1 MNKVLIII
9 AASLVGAGL
18 MLFAVAMAMNFGDF
32 TKLSTQTYETN
43 THDITE
49 RFTNI
54 SIKTDTADIAFLPS
68 EDEGCRVVCY
78 ESTTGKH
85 SVSAQDGTLSVNE
98 VNTKKWYQYIG
109 IGIGSPKITVYLPE
123 SEYSQLT
130 IDESTGGVDIP
141 KDLKF
146 AGMDISTST
155 GYVKSRA
162 SASGTVKIKT
172 STGYID
178 IANITADSLDLSVT
192 TGKITLA
199 DVSCSGDVKIKV
211 STGKTEL
218 TDFTCKNL
226 TSDGST
232 GRIYLTRV
240 VASEKLYLERSTGDV
255 KFDRCDA
262 AEILVQTDT
271 GDVSGTLLSEKIFT
285 AKTDTGDIDIPRSTA
300 GGRCDITT
308 DTGDIKISIS
318 N

>member
-18 MLFAVAMAMNFGDF
+18 IIFAVAMAMNFWDF
-32 TKLSTQTYETN
+32 TKLSTEKYETN
-43 THDITE
+43 THNITE
-49 RFTNI
+49 KFTNI

-78 ESTTGKH
+78 EATTGRH
-85 SVSAQDGTLSVNE
+85 TVSAQDGTLSVNE

-123 SEYSQLT
+123 SEYSRLT

-141 KDLKF
+141 TDFKF
-146 AGMDISTST
+146 AGIDISTST
-155 GYVKSRA
+155 GYVKNRA

-178 IANITADSLDLSVT
+178 IANVTADSLDLSVT

-218 TDFTCKNL
+218 TDLTCKNL
-226 TSDGST
+226 TSDGNT
-232 GRIYLTRV
+232 GKIYLTEV
-240 VASEKLYLERSTGDV
+240 IATEKISIERSTGDV

-262 AEILVQTDT
+262 AKLLIKTDT
-271 GDVSGTLLSEKIFT
+271 GDVSGTLLSDKIFT
-285 AKTDTGDIDIPRSTA
+285 VRTDTGKINIPNSQA
-300 GGRCDITT
+300 GGSCEITT
-308 DTGDIKISIS
+308 DTGDIEISIS
-318 N
+318 R